1 MPTPIEIL
9 IIEDDKRI
17 VDIHRRFIDKLE
29 GFKVVGSAHTGEEA
43 KDWVQALT
51 PDLVL
56 LDVFLP
62 DALGTEIMGF
72 IHENSPE
79 TDIIFITAAAEVD
92 IVKKA
97 YRRGVVDYILKPLT
111 FDRFQE
117 SLLSYK
123 AKREKL
129 AGDGIMK
136 EDSIQFLWN
145 KSSNAEAVENPE
157 TLPPKG
163 IDPITKEKVVSHLK
177 QIEGGITAETL
188 GVDIG
193 VSRSTARRYLEYL
206 VSEKRAYTELIY
218 GSVGRP
224 ERRYFIQR
232 QR

>member
-1 MPTPIEIL
+1 MQAPIEIL

-17 VDIHRRFIDKLE
+17 ADIHKRFIEKLE
-29 GFKVVGSAHTGEEA
+29 GFTVVGSAHTGEEA

-56 LDVFLP
+56 LDVYLP

-72 IHENSPE
+72 IHENSPD

-97 YRRGVVDYILKPLT
+97 YRRGVADYILKPLT
-111 FDRFQE
+111 FDRFRE
-117 SLLSYK
+117 SLLSYR

-129 AGDGIMK
+129 AGEGTMK
-136 EDSIQFLWN
+136 EDSIDFLWN
-145 KSSNAEAVENPE
+145 KTNTTVEITEN
-157 TLPPKG
+157 LPPKG
-163 IDPITKEKVVSHLK
+163 IDPITKEKVISHMK
-177 QIEGGITAETL
+177 QVEGGITAETL

-193 VSRSTARRYLEYL
+193 VSRSTARRYLEHL

-224 ERRYFIQR
+224 ERRYFIQYR
-232 QR
+232 

>member
-17 VDIHRRFIDKLE
+17 VDIHRRFIDKME

-163 IDPITKEKVVSHLK
+163 IDP
-177 QIEGGITAETL
+177 
-188 GVDIG
+188 
-193 VSRSTARRYLEYL
+193 
-206 VSEKRAYTELIY
+206 
-218 GSVGRP
+218 
-224 ERRYFIQR
+224 
-232 QR
+232 